1 VSICRIKGLSCL
13 IFTEDIIYQHAIKI
27 TSISS
32 IFKISL
38 FPKFTMNVRAG
49 LCFFIKLKLIII
61 ECFKEFYLLI
71 LNMHNFEKNTENKKN
86 ILIKKF

>member
-1 VSICRIKGLSCL
+1 VAICRIKGLSCL

-38 FPKFTMNVRAG
+38 FPKFTINARAG
-49 LCFFIKLKLIII
+49 LCFFIKLKSDLDTIG
-61 ECFKEFYLLI
+61 F
-71 LNMHNFEKNTENKKN
+71 
-86 ILIKKF
+86 LIKKYLISIRV